1 MQLARVMPSLNE
13 AVNSIEAIPRQ
24 DISEIKVMKTPPRVI
39 KLIMRALCILL
50 GIKPIVKK
58 RKDGTY
64 KPSYW
69 LAALS

>member
-1 MQLARVMPSLNE
+1 MPALNE
-13 AVNSIEAIPRQ
+13 AINSIQAIPRQ

-39 KLIMRALCILL
+39 KLIMKALCILL

-58 RKDGTY
+58 RKDGSY